1 MFSASGRNIRTVPGG
16 SGRRLV
22 VVFALTMGL
31 PGLWLALFGLR
42 ALLQERQI
50 GEQQLRERLERAAE
64 AAERAVDAQ
73 LQEWE
78 EAVEQ
83 ATGRDLPPARLRPV
97 LEAGGVWYAQAGPV
111 FPPGSILYFP
121 DRPPKSI
128 PQARSDTL
136 AKAEKAE
143 INKDYALAAA
153 LYRKALGN
161 AEPAERAELIH
172 RLARSERKAG
182 NSKEAIRLYT
192 QLRPL
197 AQARAGGLPAD
208 LLARY
213 QLCSMGSE
221 AGADELARKAAFE
234 LYRDLVAGRWILEK
248 HEYFYYSE
256 KALEWASAGA
266 DAAQLEKLR
275 AEERRKLTLTAALGS
290 FLESPRRVVELE
302 GNRFVC
308 FSAGDGFNRPAKAH
322 AGPVL
327 ILPWDAL
334 WAALQPDITRAV
346 ADSSLQATLVET
358 RQHSIGD
365 SKLAIRNLQ
374 SAIRNSGDRRL
385 ERLGGPWGVRVAF
398 REPERALAGV
408 NARQRLSVATL
419 LMMAALLLFGA
430 YLLFRMIRH
439 EAEVARLK
447 SEFVAAVSHE
457 FRSPLTAIRQL
468 SELFLAGRVKSEERR
483 GEFYGML
490 DRESRRLARLV
501 ENLLDFSRIEEG
513 RRRYRLQPLETS
525 EWLRSVAGELDA
537 EAREKGIELR
547 VDVPAGLP
555 VLLADAEALGCAVHN
570 LLDNAIKYS
579 ARGAR
584 VELEAEA
591 DDKSVCFSVRDRGR
605 GIPAED
611 LPHVFEKFYRVRG
624 EAADEVKGV
633 GLGLALVKHIV
644 TAHGGS
650 VDGESRVGD
659 GSTFRIRLPLCH
671 RKDTEDRMSAKG
683 AASGASAGG

>member
-31 PGLWLALFGLR
+31 PGLWLTLFGLR

-73 LQEWE
+73 LREWE

-121 DRPPKSI
+121 DRPPNSL

-161 AEPAERAELIH
+161 AAPAERAELIH
-172 RLARSERKAG
+172 RLARSARKAG
-182 NSKEAIRLYT
+182 NSKEVIRLYT

-213 QLCSMGSE
+213 QLCSIGFE

-256 KALEWASAGA
+256 KALGWASAGA
-266 DAAQLEKLR
+266 DAAQLQKLR
-275 AEERRKLTLTAALGS
+275 AEERRKLALTAALGS

-334 WAALQPDITRAV
+334 WTALQPDITRAV
-346 ADSSLQATLVET
+346 ADSSLQATLFET
-358 RQHSIGD
+358 RQRSIGD

-513 RRRYRLQPLETS
+513 RRRYRVQPLETS

-579 ARGAR
+579 ARGAG

-591 DDKSVCFSVRDRGR
+591 DDQSVCFSVRDRGR

-644 TAHGGS
+644 IAHGGS
-650 VDGESRVGD
+650 VDCESRVGD

-671 RKDTEDRMSAKG
+671 RKDTEDTMSAKG